1 MTNQTKHISNE
12 LARLHSKA
20 IELMAMLEVIHAAMP
35 DDKPEQ
41 SASYRFLVGMALS
54 MADDLQ
60 EQMDMLDIGLH
71 HQHK

>member
-1 MTNQTKHISNE
+1 MSNQTKQLSNE
-12 LARLHSKA
+12 LTRLHAKA
-20 IELMAMLEVIHAAMP
+20 VELTVLLEATHALMP
-35 DDKPEQ
+35 EDKPNQ
-41 SASYRFLVGMALS
+41 DASYRFLVGMCHH

>member
-1 MTNQTKHISNE
+1 MSNQTKQLSNE
-12 LARLHSKA
+12 IARLHAKA
-20 IELMAMLEVIHAAMP
+20 VELMVLLEATHAVMP
-35 DDKPEQ
+35 DDAPNQ
-41 SASYRFLVGMALS
+41 DASYRFLVGMCHR